1 MSSSSNEKENET
13 SVFSGCCVVPV
24 VGSTEGVSYTIE
36 LHEYDNGVGLKEG
49 FHAASKDIE

>member
-1 MSSSSNEKENET
+1 MTKLGTVVGINVIGSR
-13 SVFSGCCVVPV
+13 VVPV

-49 FHAASKDIE
+49 FHVPSKDIE

>member
-13 SVFSGCCVVPV
+13 SVFSGSRVVPV

-49 FHAASKDIE
+49 FHAPSKDIE